1 MTLALRPG
9 VELSYRVGVS
19 SPRGFMAVGED
30 VRVLGIDPGTRLCGW
45 GLVDRIGSRI
55 VHVDNG
61 VLCLPE
67 KAHLSVR
74 LAKLAHELD
83 AVIAQFR
90 PGAVAVEGVFQHRN
104 VRSALTLAHARG
116 VALARAGHHGL
127 SVGEYTPQ
135 QIKKAVTGS
144 GRGAKEQV
152 QQMVVLR
159 LGLNE
164 PPQPDAA
171 DAVAVAMC
179 HAQHGVETQR
189 ETVSGLPKFKVSRN
203 KAAKGLAALV
213 EQQMRERQ

>member
-1 MTLALRPG
+1 
-9 VELSYRVGVS
+9 
-19 SPRGFMAVGED
+19 MAAGED
-30 VRVLGIDPGTRLCGW
+30 VRVLGIDPGTRFCGW
-45 GLVDRIGSRI
+45 GLVDRSGSRLN
-55 VHVDNG
+55 HVDNG
-61 VLCLPE
+61 VFCLAE
-67 KAHLSVR
+67 KAPLAVR
-74 LAKLAHELD
+74 LAQLASELD
-83 AVIAQFR
+83 GVIAQFK

-127 SVGEYTPQ
+127 TVVEYTPQ
-135 QIKKAVTGS
+135 QVKKAVTGS
-144 GRGAKEQV
+144 GRAAKEQV

-159 LGLNE
+159 LGLKE

-179 HAQHGVETQR
+179 HAQHGVNTQR
-189 ETVSGLPKFKVSRN
+189 EAVPGLPKFKVSRN